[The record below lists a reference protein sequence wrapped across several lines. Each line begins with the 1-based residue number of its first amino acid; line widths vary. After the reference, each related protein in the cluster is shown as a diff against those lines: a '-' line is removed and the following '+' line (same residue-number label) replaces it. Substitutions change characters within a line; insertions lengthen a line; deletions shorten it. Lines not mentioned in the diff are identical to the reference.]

1 MNVLFVDD
9 DEAIL
14 EVYRQ
19 EVEAHFENITPLLAL
34 NGLEALEV
42 IEKEDVSLV
51 LTDGNMP
58 KMDGL
63 LLAKNIKDKKL
74 EIDVIMITGF
84 HKKVDLMKK
93 EELGIKQVLE
103 KPVDFDELLKII
115 SSYL

>member
-9 DEAIL
+9 DETIL

-19 EVEAHFENITPLLAL
+19 EVEAHFENVKPLFAH
-34 NGLEALEV
+34 NGLKALEV
-42 IEKEDVSLV
+42 IENEDISLV

-58 KMDGL
+58 KMDGFQ
-63 LLAKNIKDKKL
+63 LAKNIKDKKL
-74 EIDVIMITGF
+74 GIDVIMITGF

-93 EELGIKQVLE
+93 DDLGIKQVLE
-103 KPVDFDELLKII
+103 KPVDFDELLKLI